1 LTAIAEAVQQACH
14 AVALRRRLNRPY
26 LHRLNIS
33 SFQSIISI
41 VPQTR
46 DAAVIRDK

>member
-1 LTAIAEAVQQACH
+1 LTATAQAVQ
-14 AVALRRRLNRPY
+14 VNRPY
-26 LHRLNIS
+26 LHRFNIS

-46 DAAVIRDK
+46 DAEVIRDK

>member
-1 LTAIAEAVQQACH
+1 LTAIAQALQ
-14 AVALRRRLNRPY
+14 VNRLY
-26 LHRLNIS
+26 LHRFNIS

-46 DAAVIRDK
+46 DAAAICDN